1 MRRRETA
8 MMRWRGRSRPPRLGG
23 SDAKRR
29 PGAVVREA
37 AGRLRRGWLPVV
49 EATLA
54 ATVAWILATRLVGHP
69 QPFFAPAAALIVLGQ
84 ARGQRMRRA
93 VEVVLGVAA
102 GVLVAD
108 LVVQALGPRTTSTV
122 FTVILLTVALAVAIG
137 ASSVTVVQAAV
148 SALYLVVVAPPTEGL
163 VPFRFVD
170 ALIGGGVAVVAS
182 QLVDARRPLAP
193 LVAEF
198 RHTFEELAGVLDEIA
213 AALDRDDDEAALAA
227 LERARH
233 ADAGVER
240 LRGAVQAAGEALR
253 LNLRRREHLGRL
265 RSVEG
270 SIRQID
276 YAVRNVRV
284 LARAAVTLTRGP
296 GPVPADLG
304 GAVRSLAGAVRSAG
318 DALAAD
324 LAGQDTIADAHAE
337 RADAAALEAVRMAG
351 RLFTPGQTLP
361 LAMIIG
367 QVRATA
373 IDLLRGVGV
382 DDDATVLS
390 RVDAAVTGPGH

>member
-1 MRRRETA
+1 MA
-8 MMRWRGRSRPPRLGG
+8 RWSWFR
-23 SDAKRR
+23 D
-29 PGAVVREA
+29 A
-37 AGRLRRGWLPVV
+37 AGRLWRGWLPVV

-54 ATVAWILATRLVGHP
+54 ATVSWVLATRLVGHP

-122 FTVILLTVALAVAIG
+122 FTVILLTTALAVAIG
-137 ASSVTVVQAAV
+137 ASTVSVVQAAV
-148 SALYLVVVAPPTEGL
+148 SALYLVVVSPPTESL

-170 ALIGGGVAVVAS
+170 ALIGGGVALAAS
-182 QLVDARRPLAP
+182 QLIDARRPLAP

-198 RHTFEELAGVLDEIA
+198 RHTFEELAGLLDEIA
-213 AALDRDDDEAALAA
+213 TALDRGDDEAALAA
-227 LERARH
+227 LDRARH
-233 ADAGVER
+233 ADTTVER
-240 LRGAVQAAGEALR
+240 LRDAVLAAGEALR
-253 LNLRRREHLGRL
+253 LNVRRRRHIGRL
-265 RSVEG
+265 RSVAG

-284 LARAAVTLTRGP
+284 LARAAVTLTRGDA
-296 GPVPADLG
+296 PVPADLG
-304 GAVRSLAGAVRSAG
+304 AAIRTLADAVRSAG

-324 LAGQDTIADAHAE
+324 LTGQEQVADRHAE
-337 RADAAALEAVRMAG
+337 RTDVAALAAVRAAG

-382 DDDATVLS
+382 DDDATVLG
-390 RVDAAVTGPGH
+390 RVDAAVSGP

>member
-1 MRRRETA
+1 MA
-8 MMRWRGRSRPPRLGG
+8 GWGR
-23 SDAKRR
+23 
-29 PGAVVREA
+29 VREA

-108 LVVQALGPRTTSTV
+108 LVVQALGPRTTWTV
-122 FTVILLTVALAVAIG
+122 LTVILLTVALAVAIG

-148 SALYLVVVAPPTEGL
+148 SALYLVVVSPPTESL

-170 ALIGGGVAVVAS
+170 ALIGGAVAVVAS

-193 LVAEF
+193 LVSEF
-198 RHTFEELAGVLDEIA
+198 RHTFEELAGVLGEVA
-213 AALDRDDDEAALAA
+213 EALDRADDAAALAA

-253 LNLRRREHLGRL
+253 LNVRRRRHLGRL

-296 GPVPADLG
+296 APVPAELG
-304 GAVRSLAGAVRSAG
+304 GAVRTLAEAVRSAG

-324 LAGQDTIADAHAE
+324 LTGQDAVADAHAE
-337 RADAAALEAVRMAG
+337 RADVAALAAVQVAG

-373 IDLLRGVGV
+373 IDLLRGVRG
-382 DDDATVLS
+382 DDDATVLT
-390 RVDAAVTGPGH
+390 RVDAAVAGPGH

>member
-1 MRRRETA
+1 M
-8 MMRWRGRSRPPRLGG
+8 
-23 SDAKRR
+23 SDATPR
-29 PGAVVREA
+29 PGAAVREA

-108 LVVQALGPRTTSTV
+108 LVVQALGPRTTWTV
-122 FTVILLTVALAVAIG
+122 LTVILLTVALAVAIG

-148 SALYLVVVAPPTEGL
+148 SALYLVVVSPPTESL

-170 ALIGGGVAVVAS
+170 ALIGGAVAVVAS

-193 LVAEF
+193 LVDEF
-198 RHTFEELAGVLDEIA
+198 RHTFEELAGVLGEIA
-213 AALDRDDDEAALAA
+213 EALDRADDAAALAA

-253 LNLRRREHLGRL
+253 LNVRRRRHLGRL

-296 GPVPADLG
+296 APVPAELG
-304 GAVRSLAGAVRSAG
+304 GAVRTLAEAVRSAG

-324 LAGQDTIADAHAE
+324 LTGQDAVADAHAE
-337 RADAAALEAVRMAG
+337 RADVAALAAVRVAG

-373 IDLLRGVGV
+373 IDLLRGVRG
-382 DDDATVLS
+382 DDDATVLT
-390 RVDAAVTGPGH
+390 RVDAAVAGPED

>member
-1 MRRRETA
+1 MA
-8 MMRWRGRSRPPRLGG
+8 RWGRVG
-23 SDAKRR
+23 
-29 PGAVVREA
+29 EA

-108 LVVQALGPRTTSTV
+108 LVVQALGPRTTWTV
-122 FTVILLTVALAVAIG
+122 LTVILLTVALAVAIG

-148 SALYLVVVAPPTEGL
+148 SALYLVVVSPPTESL

-170 ALIGGGVAVVAS
+170 ALIGGGVALVAS

-193 LVAEF
+193 LVSEF
-198 RHTFEELAGVLDEIA
+198 RHTFEELAGVLGEIA
-213 AALDRDDDEAALAA
+213 DALDRADDAAALAA

-253 LNLRRREHLGRL
+253 LNVRRRRHLGRL

-270 SIRQID
+270 SIRQSD

-284 LARAAVTLTRGP
+284 LARAAVTLTRGSA
-296 GPVPADLG
+296 PVPAELG
-304 GAVRSLAGAVRSAG
+304 GAVRTLAEAVRSAG

-324 LAGQDTIADAHAE
+324 LTGQDAVADAHAE
-337 RADAAALEAVRMAG
+337 RAEVAALAAVRVAG
-351 RLFTPGQTLP
+351 RLFTAGQTLP

-373 IDLLRGVGV
+373 IDLLRGVRG
-382 DDDATVLS
+382 DDDATVLT
-390 RVDAAVTGPGH
+390 RVDAAVAGPGD

>member
-1 MRRRETA
+1 MA
-8 MMRWRGRSRPPRLGG
+8 RWGRLRPLGLGG
-23 SDAKRR
+23 SDTTPR
-29 PGAVVREA
+29 PGAAVRA
-37 AGRLRRGWLPVV
+37 AVGRLRRGWLPVV

-54 ATVAWILATRLVGHP
+54 ATVAWVLATRLVGHP

-84 ARGQRMRRA
+84 ARGQRLRRA

-108 LVVQALGPRTTSTV
+108 LVVQALGPHASWTV
-122 FTVILLTVALAVAIG
+122 FTVILLTVALAVAVG

-148 SALYLVVVAPPTEGL
+148 SALYLVVVAPPTETL

-170 ALIGGGVAVVAS
+170 ALIGGGVAIVAS
-182 QLVDARRPLAP
+182 LLIDARRPLAP

-213 AALDRDDDEAALAA
+213 TALDRTDAEAALAA

-240 LRGAVQAAGEALR
+240 LRGAVQAAGEALW
-253 LNLRRREHLGRL
+253 LHVRRRQHLGRL
-265 RSVEG
+265 RSVES

-296 GPVPADLG
+296 APVPPELG
-304 GAVRSLAGAVRSAG
+304 AAVRTLAGAVRSAG

-324 LAGQDTIADAHAE
+324 LTGQDEIADRHAE
-337 RADAAALEAVRMAG
+337 RADVAALEAVRAAG

-373 IDLLRGVGV
+373 IDLLRGVGA
-382 DDDATVLS
+382 DDDASVLT
-390 RVDAAVTGPGH
+390 RVDTAVAGPPD